1 MSVASCS
8 LENVNPPDRPLHIMG
23 TVLIDGTPLSARAV
37 SEHLPPLLVEIAAL
51 IGLDNMLALADTFGG
66 IRFYVPG
73 EPSPDGDLVACIG
86 LDNARALVRHLGPG
100 HITLPKA
107 DPLYRFARD
116 VSIRRAH
123 AEQVSCRELARR
135 HRLSERRV
143 WEILAAEHAPSR
155 ADAPALA

>member
-8 LENVNPPDRPLHIMG
+8 LENVNPPDRPLQIMG

-51 IGLDNMLALADTFGG
+51 IGLNNMLALADTFGG

-123 AEQVSCRELARR
+123 AAHVSCRDLARR